1 MASITHSPH
10 LTMVAL
16 GFAILIAC
24 VFGLMLAWEAP
35 TGSAAHLRQT
45 GLWRWLV
52 SGNWPAKVGAALL
65 MLGVGALMRYAI
77 LNIDVPAALKLA
89 GGIAT
94 AIALGVASFA
104 LRIAPRHRALHVALA
119 GASLGVCYL
128 TAYAAYGF
136 FGYVSSVQALALLV
150 LVAAVASVFAVT
162 AQAMSVAV
170 LALTGAYLAPAF
182 ALTTPGPL
190 AVYGYYVAVSLVAAA
205 MIRLRGWRAL
215 IHLSFVF
222 TLAGALFFG
231 WTRGFY
237 QAQHYTLMQP
247 LLLAL
252 VAIQLAMPLLE
263 ARALRG
269 RWLVRA
275 DHIHF
280 ALLPLA
286 ALALTQ
292 AIAPRNDVEGA
303 LGAAL
308 LSVLWSGAGLCLLR
322 RPGRA
327 ALAHFAMAA
336 LLLVTAA
343 LLALADVPWLL
354 IALAGAVT
362 LLALT
367 PRLGGDTDRSAGLT
381 LLVAV
386 LGALHVIDAVLAPTS
401 PVLFLHGLFGERLIG
416 AALILF
422 AARIAHRRGGRHAVT
437 VGVLGTGALLLAVV
451 AELAKLDWPDLPYY
465 ALGAALAVQLGWA
478 AWIAT
483 SSSRSARGWM
493 VAATG
498 ALVIGAG
505 LWAAQQP
512 LGAFTLPALIA
523 TLVAA
528 LLAALATLHSSQASD
543 STRVGTL
550 ALIVLVALPW
560 IGAVARLTDG
570 DGTAQIL
577 LFLAATAMSFAAGR
591 RLPAHDANWHGGMVP
606 LLASLAALAL
616 LMLTTIQI
624 ERSAVAVATELA
636 ALAVLWFAAQPAPG
650 APPAARGM
658 TAAAGFAALV
668 GAVLFLQAMILRA
681 FGPAHEPLTLI
692 DLAAMQFK
700 AMVSLMWAVFGA
712 ALAGWA
718 SRRNNRGL
726 WSIGAA
732 LLVLAA
738 LKVVLVDF
746 TGLAE
751 LGNIVAVIAA
761 GLVFLGV
768 AWLAPIPRVV
778 TDPLQADEFARNA
791 TRAATTAPH
800 RG

>member
-1 MASITHSPH
+1 
-10 LTMVAL
+10 MVAL
-16 GFAILIAC
+16 GFAVLIAC

-35 TGSAAHLRQT
+35 TGSAAQLRQT

-52 SGNWPAKVGAALL
+52 SGNWPAKVGAGLL
-65 MLGVGALMRYAI
+65 LLGVGALMRYSM

-89 GGIAT
+89 SGIA
-94 AIALGVASFA
+94 AAVALGGASFA
-104 LRIAPRHRALHVALA
+104 LRATARHRALHVALA
-119 GASLGVCYL
+119 GAAMGVCYL

-136 FGYVSSVQALALLV
+136 FGYVTSVQALTLLV
-150 LVAAVASVFAVT
+150 LVAAVAGVFAVT
-162 AQAMSVAV
+162 SQAMSVAV
-170 LALTGAYLAPAF
+170 LALTGAFLAPAF
-182 ALTTPGPL
+182 ALTDPGPL
-190 AVYGYYVAVSLVAAA
+190 AVYGYYVAVSLLAAV

-215 IHLSFVF
+215 IHLSFLF

-237 QAQHYTLMQP
+237 QPQYYALMQP

-269 RWLVRA
+269 RWLLRA
-275 DHIHF
+275 DRIHF
-280 ALLPLA
+280 VLLPLVA
-286 ALALTQ
+286 VALTL
-292 AIAPRNDVEGA
+292 AIAPHADVEGA

-308 LSVLWSGAGLCLLR
+308 LSVLWSAAGLFLLR

-327 ALAHFAMAA
+327 ALAHFVVAG

-354 IALAGAVT
+354 IALGGAVA
-362 LLALT
+362 LLKLT
-367 PRLGGDTDRSAGLT
+367 PRLGGDTDRTEGLT

-386 LGALHVIDAVLAPTS
+386 LGALHVIDAVLAPMS
-401 PVLFLHGLFGERLIG
+401 SVLFLHGLFGERLIG
-416 AALILF
+416 AALILG
-422 AARIAHRRGGRHAVT
+422 AAWIARQRGGRHAVT
-437 VGVLGTGALLLAVV
+437 VGVLGAGAMLLALA
-451 AELAKLDWPDLPYY
+451 AELAKLDLPDLPYY

-478 AWIAT
+478 AWAMRHT
-483 SSSRSARGWM
+483 ARSWM
-493 VAATG
+493 VGTTG
-498 ALVIGAG
+498 ALVIGAS

-512 LGAFTLPALIA
+512 DAALTLPAIA
-523 TLVAA
+523 LTLAA
-528 LLAALATLHSSQASD
+528 AALAALATLRSPQAAAA
-543 STRVGTL
+543 TRVGSL

-560 IGAVARLTDG
+560 LGAVAHLNG
-570 DGTAQIL
+570 NDGTAQAL
-577 LFLAATAMSFAAGR
+577 LFTVAIALSFAVGR
-591 RLPAHDANWHGGMVP
+591 RLPAHDANWHGGAVP
-606 LLASLAALAL
+606 LLASIATLVL
-616 LMLTTIQI
+616 LVLTTLHI

-636 ALAVLWFAAQPAPG
+636 ALAALWLAALPTAQAPST
-650 APPAARGM
+650 ARGM
-658 TAAAGFAALV
+658 TSAAAFAALI
-668 GAVLFLQAMILRA
+668 GAVLIVQAMILRA
-681 FGPAHEPLTLI
+681 FGPAHDPLTLI

-700 AMVSLMWAVFGA
+700 AMVSLMWAILGA

-718 SRRNNRGL
+718 SRRGSRSL
-726 WSIGAA
+726 WSVGAV

-746 TGLAE
+746 SGLAE

-768 AWLAPIPRVV
+768 AWLAPMPRA
-778 TDPLQADEFARNA
+778 DRDALHADEFARNDA
-791 TRAATTAPH
+791 EAATTAPR

>member
-1 MASITHSPH
+1 
-10 LTMVAL
+10 MVAL
-16 GFAILIAC
+16 GFAVLIAC

-35 TGSAAHLRQT
+35 SGTAAQLRQT

-52 SGNWPAKVGAALL
+52 SGNWPAKVGAGLL
-65 MLGVGALMRYAI
+65 MLGVGALMRYSM
-77 LNIDVPAALKLA
+77 LNIDVPATIKLA
-89 GGIAT
+89 SGMAA
-94 AIALGVASFA
+94 AIALGSASFA
-104 LRIAPRHRALHVALA
+104 LRAAARHRALHVALA
-119 GASLGVCYL
+119 GAALGVCYL

-136 FGYVSSVQALALLV
+136 FGYVTSVQALALLV
-150 LVAAVASVFAVT
+150 LVAAVAGVFAVT
-162 AQAMSVAV
+162 SQAMSVAV
-170 LALTGAYLAPAF
+170 LALTGAFLAPAF
-182 ALTTPGPL
+182 ALTDPGPVV
-190 AVYGYYVAVSLVAAA
+190 VYGYYVAVSLLAAV

-215 IHLSFVF
+215 IHLSFLF

-231 WTRGFY
+231 WTRAFY
-237 QAQHYTLMQP
+237 QPQHYALMQP

-269 RWLVRA
+269 RWLLRA
-275 DHIHF
+275 DRIHF
-280 ALLPLA
+280 VLLPLVA
-286 ALALTQ
+286 IALTL
-292 AIAPRNDVEGA
+292 AIAPHADVEGA

-308 LSVLWSGAGLCLLR
+308 LSVLWSAAGLCLLR

-327 ALAHFAMAA
+327 ALAHFAVAG

-354 IALAGAVT
+354 IALGGSVA
-362 LLALT
+362 LLKLT
-367 PRLGGDTDRSAGLT
+367 PRLGGDTDRTDALT

-416 AALILF
+416 AVLILG
-422 AARIAHRRGGRHAVT
+422 AAWIARRRGGRHALT
-437 VGVLGTGALLLAVV
+437 VGVLGVGAWLLALA
-451 AELAKLDWPDLPYY
+451 AELAKLDLPNLPYY

-478 AWIAT
+478 AWAA
-483 SSSRSARGWM
+483 SHAARTWM
-493 VAATG
+493 VGATG
-498 ALVIGAG
+498 ALVIGAS

-512 LGAFTLPALIA
+512 DGALTLPAIA
-523 TLVAA
+523 LTLAA
-528 LLAALATLHSSQASD
+528 TVLAALATLRSPLAAAAP
-543 STRVGTL
+543 RVWSL

-560 IGAVARLTDG
+560 LGAVARLVGNDGSHDG
-570 DGTAQIL
+570 DGSAQAL
-577 LFLAATAMSFAAGR
+577 LFILAVALSFATGR
-591 RLPAHDANWHGGMVP
+591 RLPAHDANWHGGAVP
-606 LLASLAALAL
+606 LLASIAALVLLVLTAL
-616 LMLTTIQI
+616 HI

-636 ALAVLWFAAQPAPG
+636 ALATLWLAALPTAH

-658 TAAAGFAALV
+658 TSAAAFAAMI
-668 GAVLFLQAMILRA
+668 GAVLIVQAMILRA
-681 FGPAHEPLTLI
+681 FGPAHDPLTLA

-700 AMVSLMWAVFGA
+700 AMVSLMWAILGA

-718 SRRNNRGL
+718 SRSGSRSL
-726 WSIGAA
+726 WSIGAV

-746 TGLAE
+746 SGLAE

-768 AWLAPIPRVV
+768 AWLAPMPRANRH
-778 TDPLQADEFARNA
+778 TLHADEFARNDA
-791 TRAATTAPH
+791 QAAITAPR